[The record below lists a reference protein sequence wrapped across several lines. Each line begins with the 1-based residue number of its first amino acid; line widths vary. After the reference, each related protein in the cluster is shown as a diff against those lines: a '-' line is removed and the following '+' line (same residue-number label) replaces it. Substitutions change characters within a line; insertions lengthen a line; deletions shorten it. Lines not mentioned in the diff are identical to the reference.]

1 MLKSIAYY
9 QILGQ
14 PLTVILGILTLIFLL
29 FAASVSIMNKK
40 GITKIPFQ
48 WHPRLAAVAIT
59 LAILHGLLVFLARL

>member
-14 PLTVILGILTLIFLL
+14 PLTVILGILTLVFLL
-29 FAASVSIMNKK
+29 LAASVSIMNKK
-40 GITKIPFQ
+40 GITKVPFK

-59 LAILHGLLVFLARL
+59 FAILHGLLVFLSRL

>member
-59 LAILHGLLVFLARL
+59 LAILHGLLVFLTRL